1 MFNPNE
7 MNDSFSNM
15 IGKIA
20 PGMCRLSMTDG
31 AIAVKTST
39 GYKTFNP
46 DTGDL
51 INCSQFALPVAEDL
65 FFVLPTNHVE
75 KGDIILIGGKPKC
88 VIEPKQ
94 NTVVVQDYEDREIK
108 EVRHEKNIF
117 MGEMYFYGKI
127 VSFFFQNGSNC
138 LKGKEG
144 MARMAQIMMMSQA
157 AKAFTGN
164 SKDNNSFASMIPLM
178 MLSGGNNPF
187 SNMFGFFNNKDEKEA
202 EAETEKKEDAT
213 VKQLLTS
220 INDLVSEIKSLK
232 EIQIK
237 QSEEIAA
244 LKQNAK

>member
-1 MFNPNE
+1 MFDSND
-7 MNDSFSNM
+7 MNNSFSNM

-65 FFVLPTNHVE
+65 FFVLPTNQVE

-187 SNMFGFFNNKDEKEA
+187 SNMFGFFNNKEEKEA
-202 EAETEKKEDAT
+202 EPEKKEDAT
-213 VKQLLTS
+213 MKQLLTN

>member
-1 MFNPNE
+1 
-7 MNDSFSNM
+7 
-15 IGKIA
+15 
-20 PGMCRLSMTDG
+20 
-31 AIAVKTST
+31 
-39 GYKTFNP
+39 
-46 DTGDL
+46 
-51 INCSQFALPVAEDL
+51 
-65 FFVLPTNHVE
+65 
-75 KGDIILIGGKPKC
+75 
-88 VIEPKQ
+88 
-94 NTVVVQDYEDREIK
+94 
-108 EVRHEKNIF
+108 

-164 SKDNNSFASMIPLM
+164 SKDNNSLASMIPLM

-202 EAETEKKEDAT
+202 EPETKEDAT